1 MRGLGG
7 AGESS
12 VWAQPEAAMPCLA
25 WPCKVPRAVVRH
37 VNASTVHGSSG
48 YALRVFSVLST
59 WGLTARDSM
68 TFRPDCDWQRT
79 WSWTSGRSK
88 TVRDGRPRARRAK
101 AKTEVGRNRTGRP
114 GAVSALSGGW
124 GGWRSSRRGAVAL
137 IYRLLHGAFR
147 TTPANG
153 AGGGRDRTG
162 PRSTRNYLLLLLNY
176 KASSQTPVLSL
187 SLSHPASVR

>member
-59 WGLTARDSM
+59 WGLTARFDDFPTGLRLAEDVVVDVGS
-68 TFRPDCDWQRT
+68 FE
-79 WSWTSGRSK
+79 
-88 TVRDGRPRARRAK
+88 DGTDGRRAK
-101 AKTEVGRNRTGRP
+101 AKTRTEAP
-114 GAVSALSGGW
+114 KK
-124 GGWRSSRRGAVAL
+124 
-137 IYRLLHGAFR
+137 
-147 TTPANG
+147 PN
-153 AGGGRDRTG
+153 
-162 PRSTRNYLLLLLNY
+162 RSTRGGIRAIRRLGGPAELPARCGGAEF
-176 KASSQTPVLSL
+176 KAITRSVPHHPRERRRRRPGPHRSQVDT
-187 SLSHPASVR
+187 

>member
-59 WGLTARDSM
+59 WGLTARFDDFP
-68 TFRPDCDWQRT
+68 TGLRLAEDVVVDRRVVRRRY
-79 WSWTSGRSK
+79 GR
-88 TVRDGRPRARRAK
+88 
-101 AKTEVGRNRTGRP
+101 
-114 GAVSALSGGW
+114 
-124 GGWRSSRRGAVAL
+124 
-137 IYRLLHGAFR
+137 
-147 TTPANG
+147 
-153 AGGGRDRTG
+153 
-162 PRSTRNYLLLLLNY
+162 
-176 KASSQTPVLSL
+176 
-187 SLSHPASVR
+187 

>member
-59 WGLTARDSM
+59 WGLTARFDDFP
-68 TFRPDCDWQRT
+68 TRPDCDWQRT
-79 WSWTSGRSK
+79 RGRGRRV
-88 TVRDGRPRARRAK
+88 VRRRYGRYDAQKPKPERKR
-101 AKTEVGRNRTGRP
+101 GRNRTGRP

-124 GGWRSSRRGAVAL
+124 GGRRSSRRGAVAPNL
-137 IYRLLHGAFR
+137 RLLHGALR